1 MKVVFCRF
9 GAKKSRDAWSVS
21 RIIIAVVVVSSKS
34 HASRAR
40 AKKQNGD
47 AHKPGGGCCGHF
59 ALQYKREKIFF
70 SPLAADSANK
80 PRLWWVLLPPRTSSL
95 SSIVPSPP
103 KKNNTAPKN
112 TAATK
117 KSAPPP
123 PRGVLLRRTSKSA
136 SSIRFFFCGG
146 LSCRPLCGARS
157 FSFPSS
163 STKAARTK
171 RRPRRP
177 PQKEPG
183 SGRDAIISIV
193 VVVSLRAGRRPL
205 TKLCGVFCKSATPTK
220 DFYGVFLERKKR
232 KKGKKDCVWSTKK
245 RGDI

>member
-21 RIIIAVVVVSSKS
+21 RIIAVVVVSSKS

-80 PRLWWVLLPPRTSSL
+80 PRLWWVLLPPRTSL

-136 SSIRFFFCGG
+136 SSIRFFSCEV
-146 LSCRPLCGARS
+146 LSCRPFGARS

-193 VVVSLRAGRRPL
+193 VVVSLRAGRRP
-205 TKLCGVFCKSATPTK
+205 TKLLWRVLQTHNTDKKATFTEFFWNAKSA
-220 DFYGVFLERKKR
+220 
-232 KKGKKDCVWSTKK
+232 KGKE
-245 RGDI
+245 

>member
-21 RIIIAVVVVSSKS
+21 RIIAVVVLSSKS

-80 PRLWWVLLPPRTSSL
+80 PRLWWVLLPPRTSL

-136 SSIRFFFCGG
+136 SSIRFIFCEF
-146 LSCRPLCGARS
+146 LSCRPLFGARS

-183 SGRDAIISIV
+183 SGRDAIIIV
-193 VVVSLRAGRRPL
+193 VVVSRAGRSNL
-205 TKLCGVFCKSATPTK
+205 
-220 DFYGVFLERKKR
+220 
-232 KKGKKDCVWSTKK
+232 
-245 RGDI
+245 

>member
-1 MKVVFCRF
+1 MGISLSNRKE
-9 GAKKSRDAWSVS
+9 
-21 RIIIAVVVVSSKS
+21 
-34 HASRAR
+34 
-40 AKKQNGD
+40 
-47 AHKPGGGCCGHF
+47 
-59 ALQYKREKIFF
+59 REIFF

-123 PRGVLLRRTSKSA
+123 PRAVLLRRTSKSA

-193 VVVSLRAGRRPL
+193 VVVSLRAGRRP
-205 TKLCGVFCKSATPTK
+205 TKLLWRVLQTHNTDKKATFTEFFWNAKSA
-220 DFYGVFLERKKR
+220 
-232 KKGKKDCVWSTKK
+232 KGKE
-245 RGDI
+245 

>member
-21 RIIIAVVVVSSKS
+21 RIIAVVVVSSKS

-70 SPLAADSANK
+70 SPLAEDSANK
-80 PRLWWVLLPPRTSSL
+80 PRRWVLLPPSSAFGRARTSL
-95 SSIVPSPP
+95 SSIVASPPPP

-136 SSIRFFFCGG
+136 SSIRFFFCEV
-146 LSCRPLCGARS
+146 LSCRPFGARS

-183 SGRDAIISIV
+183 SGRDAIIIV
-193 VVVSLRAGRRPL
+193 VVSRVGRS
-205 TKLCGVFCKSATPTK
+205 KL
-220 DFYGVFLERKKR
+220 
-232 KKGKKDCVWSTKK
+232 
-245 RGDI
+245 